1 MPIPAQ
7 AIPGLKMAITTLIE
21 DVNATRYITY
31 ATFCLLIYDHG
42 SYNLSLS
49 AAPSKR
55 SADSYLSYLHL
66 SFSFTVPSSHILRRD
81 SSCLAVTVH
90 QPRQSP
96 IRIQ

>member
-42 SYNLSLS
+42 SYSLSLS

-55 SADSYLSYLHL
+55 SADSYLILPPLVVFIYC
-66 SFSFTVPSSHILRRD
+66 PSSHILRRD